1 MPPCPDTG
9 AHPILPAHGEDLLPL
24 HPTEAKLLRLI
35 RQVGHGTIER
45 ISVHDSLPIYVE
57 QVSRKIRLDERVGS

>member
-1 MPPCPDTG
+1 MSFSPG
-9 AHPILPAHGEDLLPL
+9 REEHPTLPARGEDLLPL
-24 HPTEAKLLRLI
+24 HPAEVKLLRLI
-35 RQVGHGTIER
+35 REVGHGTIER